1 MTTGEVMYIVYK
13 LITGDTASV
22 TCTLIVNIISDWE
35 CYDLS
40 SCYVTDHTDECNV
53 LPLVVWEKI

>member
-22 TCTLIVNIISDWE
+22 TCTLIVNIISD
-35 CYDLS
+35 
-40 SCYVTDHTDECNV
+40 
-53 LPLVVWEKI
+53 